1 MSENPYASSATPLTQ
16 GSKHPPEIV
25 LASRFKRLVARI
37 VDALIEGLVFWI
49 CGFLI
54 PGMRDTRTETMENAI
69 PILENSELE
78 PWLAFILP
86 IFSIES
92 LAFWVLTI
100 MITFVCQAYLLA
112 RYGQTIGKRML
123 KIMIVNEHG
132 YRKPTL
138 NRSFFVRE
146 CGIYLLEWVPFL
158 PFLDLLWIFGES
170 RKCLHDHWS
179 RTIVIDTIN
188 STD

>member
-1 MSENPYASSATPLTQ
+1 
-16 GSKHPPEIV
+16 
-25 LASRFKRLVARI
+25 
-37 VDALIEGLVFWI
+37 
-49 CGFLI
+49 
-54 PGMRDTRTETMENAI
+54 MEEAI
-69 PILENSELE
+69 PVLENSELKF
-78 PWLAFILP
+78 WGDFILP
-86 IFSIES
+86 SFSIES
-92 LAFWVLTI
+92 LALWVLTI

-146 CGIYLLEWVPFL
+146 CGIYLLQWVPVL
-158 PFLDLLWIFGES
+158 PLLDLLWIFGES

-188 STD
+188 STDLVCLTILTKHPLHA